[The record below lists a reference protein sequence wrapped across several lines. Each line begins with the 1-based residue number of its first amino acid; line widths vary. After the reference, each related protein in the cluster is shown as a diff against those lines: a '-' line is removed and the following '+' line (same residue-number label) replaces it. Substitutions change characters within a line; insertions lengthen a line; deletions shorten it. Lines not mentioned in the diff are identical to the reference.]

1 MLSASTIE
9 ILKKLNPQELKRLGE
24 FINSPYFNKTSSL
37 EKIYQIVLKAH
48 PEYSSDTLKS
58 ENMSEVIFG
67 KREFK
72 EKRLQNLC
80 SEFGN
85 LLRKFIGFEAIAIDP
100 QELDL
105 YTSKGL
111 SLKHLF
117 EESNKLIS
125 KSNKEHGADY
135 LSLEDR
141 FRYTFWL
148 DLIKVENLSFSRQHT
163 SKEFVQVFNEIS
175 EKLVIYYYTT
185 LLKMSLADNSYQKV
199 LKAKEIGILKA
210 VREST
215 DMEKIIVYLK
225 STDNDYASF
234 LKIHYLFFYYTDN
247 DISEG
252 QYLDLKNEILISIK
266 NFSKSDKIN
275 FIYKIIQTILT
286 KLEPIN
292 KKYLK
297 DVLEFTDLLREL
309 KVYPDN
315 TLMGFADTIFRDIFK
330 TAIALKNYKW
340 AENFADEFSNYLLT
354 DLKETQSC
362 LCISVL
368 NFYKGNY
375 DESLRNLS
383 NVKLLGI
390 SEKIDVRFYTLMNY
404 IELKAYESAFSAIMS
419 FRQFLHDSKEVPEI
433 YRKKIEPSLKFF
445 NEITKCEEHGKKI
458 DGMVYS
464 EAKNEKSFYF
474 KSYILEKMEALK

>member
-1 MLSASTIE
+1 MLSTSTIA
-9 ILKKLNPQELKRLGE
+9 ILKVLNPQEIKRFGD
-24 FINSPYFNKTSSL
+24 FINSPYHNSTKGL
-37 EKIYQIVLKAH
+37 DKIYKIVLKAY
-48 PEYSSDTLKS
+48 PEFVSSDLEFEAMAKK
-58 ENMSEVIFG
+58 VFG
-67 KREFK
+67 AGAYK
-72 EKRLQNLC
+72 EKRLNNLC
-80 SEFGN
+80 AEFGN
-85 LLRKFIGFEAIAIDP
+85 ILRKFIGYEAIAIDP

-111 SLKHLF
+111 SLIHLF
-117 EESNKLIS
+117 EESNKLIT
-125 KSNKEHGADY
+125 KSNKEHGANY

-148 DLIKVENLSFSRQHT
+148 NLIKVENLSFSRQHT
-163 SKEFVQVFNEIS
+163 SKEFIQVFNEIS
-175 EKLVIYYYTT
+175 EQLVIYYYTT
-185 LLKMSLADNSYQKV
+185 LLKISLADNSYQKI
-199 LKAKEIGILKA
+199 LKSKEIGIVKA

-215 DMEKIIVYLK
+215 DMEKLIAYLK
-225 STDNDYASF
+225 RTDNEYASF

-247 DISEG
+247 DINEE

-275 FIYKIIQTILT
+275 FIYKIIQTILI
-286 KLEPIN
+286 KVELIN
-292 KKYLK
+292 EKYLS
-297 DVLEFTDLLREL
+297 DVLEFTDLLRSL

-315 TLMGFADTIFRDIFK
+315 TLMVFADTIFRDIFK
-330 TAIALKNYKW
+330 TAIALKNYDW
-340 AENFADEFSNYLLT
+340 AENFVNEFTNYLNT

-362 LCISVL
+362 FCISVL

-375 DESLRNLS
+375 DESLRNLL

-419 FRQFLHDSKEVPEI
+419 FRQFLHDSKEIPEV
-433 YRKKIEPSLKFF
+433 YRRKIEPSLKFF
-445 NEITKCEEHGKKI
+445 NEITKCVENGKKI
-458 DGMVYS
+458 DGIIYK

-474 KSYILEKMEALK
+474 KSYILEKMEKLM